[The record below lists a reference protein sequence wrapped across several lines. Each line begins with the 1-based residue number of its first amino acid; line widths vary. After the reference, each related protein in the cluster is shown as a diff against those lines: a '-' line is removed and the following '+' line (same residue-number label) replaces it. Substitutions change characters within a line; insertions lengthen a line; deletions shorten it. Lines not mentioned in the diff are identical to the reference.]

1 MENKFSTNRLQDVPE
16 TMLITLW
23 AKAEETRKKPSNALL
38 YDEKALEIINK
49 IDYDFSKFKNAKFSQ
64 AGVCIRANLIDNEAQ
79 KFIQKHPDAV
89 VVQIGS
95 GLDAR
100 YQRIGSPK
108 ITHWYDLDLP
118 EVIELRR
125 HLFTENETNTFIS
138 LSLFDYKWIEI
149 VKAHKK
155 PVLLIIEGVLMY
167 FDPKDVRNFFDSLC
181 THFEEVTV
189 VFDMLAFSLV
199 GNSKKHDSLGTMK
212 GKTRPEF
219 KWSLLNSKEME
230 AWNPKIHIENEYF
243 MSDYDKGR
251 YPFLFRILYKFS
263 YFYKRFNQRVITLK
277 INDKS

>member
-1 MENKFSTNRLQDVPE
+1 M
-16 TMLITLW
+16 
-23 AKAEETRKKPSNALL
+23 
-38 YDEKALEIINK
+38 
-49 IDYDFSKFKNAKFSQ
+49 
-64 AGVCIRANLIDNEAQ
+64 
-79 KFIQKHPDAV
+79 
-89 VVQIGS
+89 VQIGS

-125 HLFTENETNTFIS
+125 HLFTENEINTFIS

-167 FDPKDVRNFFDSLC
+167 FDPKDVQNFFDSLC
-181 THFEEVTV
+181 AHFEEVTV

-199 GNSKKHDSLGTMK
+199 GNSKKHDSLRTMK
-212 GKTRPEF
+212 RKTRPEF

-230 AWNPKIHIENEYF
+230 TWNPKIHIENEYF

-263 YFYKRFNQRVITLK
+263 YFYERFNQRVITLK
-277 INDKS
+277 INNKS

>member
-1 MENKFSTNRLQDVPE
+1 MKNKFSTNRLQDVPE

-64 AGVCIRANLIDNEAQ
+64 VGVCIRANLIDKEAQ

-118 EVIELRR
+118 EVIELRQ

-155 PVLLIIEGVLMY
+155 PVLLIIEGV
-167 FDPKDVRNFFDSLC
+167 FD
-181 THFEEVTV
+181 
-189 VFDMLAFSLV
+189 VF
-199 GNSKKHDSLGTMK
+199 
-212 GKTRPEF
+212 
-219 KWSLLNSKEME
+219 
-230 AWNPKIHIENEYF
+230 
-243 MSDYDKGR
+243 
-251 YPFLFRILYKFS
+251 
-263 YFYKRFNQRVITLK
+263 
-277 INDKS
+277 